1 MSAGTGV
8 NPHVHGTA
16 LIVVTHHVGH
26 LLKADLLSRLHKER
40 QTVVSIVTHRK
51 IEILLSGTAVYHTVT
66 QNVVRSPYSGL
77 AASHAAESERSVC
90 VAETEFLV
98 STLEVTHLAGEIH
111 HVLRIQPVL
120 GVIEIYIGD
129 TGLVGMGTD
138 VSVRNTRSHPDDA
151 LADIAALPVQL
162 AALSD
167 KLHNPHLV
175 LVGNRERLSAGG
187 VTVLVSQI
195 RDNLY
200 GLAGCPGPLKSDIDE
215 RAVIHDTVRVIKLG
229 TASVCGLGDDELV
242 LIHVAHSLISPAYLG
257 YLPEETA
264 CVPLGHIEHDTR
276 FEESRRSKIQ
286 LSVELV

>member
-1 MSAGTGV
+1 
-8 NPHVHGTA
+8 
-16 LIVVTHHVGH
+16 
-26 LLKADLLSRLHKER
+26 
-40 QTVVSIVTHRK
+40 
-51 IEILLSGTAVYHTVT
+51 
-66 QNVVRSPYSGL
+66 
-77 AASHAAESERSVC
+77 
-90 VAETEFLV
+90 
-98 STLEVTHLAGEIH
+98 
-111 HVLRIQPVL
+111 
-120 GVIEIYIGD
+120 
-129 TGLVGMGTD
+129 MGTD

-167 KLHNPHLV
+167 KLHNPHLI

-257 YLPEETA
+257 YLPKKTA

-276 FEESRRSKIQ
+276 LEEARRSKIQ
-286 LSVELV
+286 LSVELVRVSRISDEHRAVL